1 MRPFTALYPSLSV
14 RAFRLLWLGMLP
26 SLLAFQ
32 IGVVATGFA
41 AVTLSDSALAVGV
54 VGGAWGL
61 PVLLLPLVGGV
72 AADRYS
78 RRHLL
83 LLSHLVIGVAW
94 LLVAVLASSGRL
106 EIWHL
111 VVLGLIQGISFSFMT
126 PARVAFTAA
135 VVGPALLP
143 NAVAAFYASMNVA
156 IILGPILA
164 GLTISSEG
172 LGLGW
177 AYFIAAVLYG
187 LVLLVFLRLPEAPT
201 IAADGRAT
209 AGKQLMDGLRYIRS
223 TSPIPFLMILAAS
236 ASLLGLPYVQLMP
249 VFADRVFGV
258 GAAGLG
264 FLLAAGG
271 LGALVGS
278 IAAARITSGALWWW
292 QRALGVTIGVQL
304 AVFGVSPNFAV
315 ALTVALTTGMATAAF
330 GIVNNS
336 LVMTASAPPFYGR
349 VMSVYQLTFGLGP
362 VAAVPL
368 AWLADQIGAPQAVAA
383 CGLLL
388 VLTTLALTRRTQPLA
403 VT

>member
-1 MRPFTALYPSLSV
+1 MARSTGLYPSLSV
-14 RAFRLLWLGMLP
+14 PAFRLLWLGMLP

-41 AVTLSDSALAVGV
+41 AVTLSESALAVGL

-78 RRHLL
+78 HRLILL
-83 LLSHLVIGVAW
+83 LTHLIIGAAW
-94 LLVAVLASSGRL
+94 LLVASLALSSRL

-111 VVLGLIQGISFSFMT
+111 VALGLIQGISFSFMT
-126 PARVAFTAA
+126 PARVAFTATS
-135 VVGPALLP
+135 VGPALLP

-156 IILGPILA
+156 IIVGPIAAGVIISASVMGLA
-164 GLTISSEG
+164 
-172 LGLGW
+172 W
-177 AYFIAAVLYG
+177 AYLVAAALYG
-187 LVLLVFLRLPEAPT
+187 LVAVVFLRLPDSRTATGDEL
-201 IAADGRAT
+201 AT
-209 AGKQLMDGLRYIRS
+209 ARAQLVDGLRYIRAS
-223 TSPIPFLMILAAS
+223 PPIPMLMLLAAS

-271 LGALVGS
+271 LGALAGS
-278 IAAARITSGALWWW
+278 IVAARITPAALWWW
-292 QRALGVTIGVQL
+292 QRVLGVGIGTGL
-304 AVFGVSPNFAV
+304 AAFGLSPDFRIAFAV
-315 ALTVALTTGMATAAF
+315 ALTTGLATAAF
-330 GIVNNS
+330 SVVNNS
-336 LVMTASAPPFYGR
+336 LVMTSSSPRFYGR

-362 VAAVPL
+362 IAAVPL
-368 AWLADQIGAPQAVAA
+368 AVLADQIGAQEAVAA

-388 VLTTLALTRRTQPLA
+388 ALTTLALTRRMRSPA
-403 VT
+403 VP